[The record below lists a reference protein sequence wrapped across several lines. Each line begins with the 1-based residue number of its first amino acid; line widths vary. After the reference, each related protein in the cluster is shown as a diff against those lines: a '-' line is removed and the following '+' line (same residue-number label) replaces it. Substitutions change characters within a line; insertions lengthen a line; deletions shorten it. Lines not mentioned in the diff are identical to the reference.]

1 MIHGGHHIR
10 HAGHCRCTARYLLII
25 EKDAIFQALTQDKL
39 FEQLP
44 CVLVTAKGMP
54 DVATRAFC
62 SRIMSAFPSMTVS
75 LKQSTDSFGLDSRF
89 VNHAAD
95 TDPLPHPLPMM
106 VLPPTH
112 RF

>member
-1 MIHGGHHIR
+1 MGVI
-10 HAGHCRCTARYLLII
+10 RCTARYLLII

-62 SRIMSAFPSMTVS
+62 SHIMSAFPSMTVS
-75 LKQSTDSFGLDSRF
+75 LKQSTDSLECTAILLIMRLMLTLCPISR
-89 VNHAAD
+89 H
-95 TDPLPHPLPMM
+95 
-106 VLPPTH
+106 
-112 RF
+112 